1 MIVKMKKMDLL
12 LYHREQDKFL
22 EELRNLGVV
31 HITSEQPA
39 DSAATQELNGEAQR
53 ALRVATALKKLQQEK
68 GIPAASVS
76 ADASQLVTRFED
88 CESKRDRIEQE
99 FSALNKDLA
108 ALAPWGAFEWEHIK
122 RLAEAGVVI
131 KFYTA
136 PEKKFGRI
144 DRSKTETEVINVQNG
159 TVYFVSIYRGEAPEL
174 AGAEE
179 ARLPEAGLK
188 ELNAKI
194 VALDMRRKDVDAE
207 FNKMAAHAEDVQKI
221 CFDKMNKLRFE
232 EAKLSM
238 ASAAEGK
245 ILKLSGWVPKKDEAN
260 LRKFLEKYPAYVE
273 LRDPTD
279 DDKVPVKLLNKGT
292 GYSKLFEPVLGLYSL
307 PGYREIDLAPFVAP
321 FFTIFFGLCL
331 GDAGYGIVVMIAALI
346 AKSIA
351 APKLKP
357 IFMLGFV
364 LGFSTM
370 ICGVLMNGCF
380 GHPLMT
386 SGDSGAF
393 FTNVAFAEKLT
404 PIDSGRD
411 MPSAM
416 SLAMLAGFIQVFLG
430 MLIHSYVRMREYG
443 FTYGIQPLST
453 IMMAF
458 GAVVLGAH
466 THFQNLGIENFS
478 VGALNVGQLVLMAV
492 PLPVGKGILIA
503 GVALLLLFNGVG
515 SVKIFMRPLAGLW
528 ELYNFATGFLSN
540 ILSYLRLFALGLSGG
555 LLGAAINQI
564 AFMLSDGLGGVI
576 GFVAMAILL
585 VGGHTLNL
593 ALSSMGAFV
602 HPLRLTFVE
611 FYGAV
616 GFQGGSQPYVP
627 FAKVE
632 K

>member
-1 MIVKMKKMDLL
+1 MIVKMRKMDLL

-22 EELRNLGVV
+22 EQLRELGVV
-31 HITSEQPA
+31 HITSEQPV
-39 DSAATQELNGEAQR
+39 DSAAAQELGGEVQR
-53 ALRVATALKKLQQEK
+53 ALRVASALKQLQKEK
-68 GIPAASVS
+68 GIAPSSAS
-76 ADASQLVTRFED
+76 ADASGLVARYEE
-88 CESKRDRIEQE
+88 CEAKRDKVDQE
-99 FSALNKDLA
+99 LAALRKDRA
-108 ALAPWGAFEWEHIK
+108 ALAPWGRFDWQAIK
-122 RLAEAGVVI
+122 RLADAGVGI
-131 KFYTA
+131 RFYTA
-136 PEKKFGRI
+136 PEKKFGKI
-144 DRSKTETEVINVQNG
+144 DKSQADVEVIKVQDG
-159 TVYFVSIYRGEAPEL
+159 VVYFVAIFKGAAPEI
-174 AGAEE
+174 AGADE
-179 ARLPEAGLK
+179 ARLPDASIKSLDE
-188 ELNAKI
+188 KI
-194 VALDMRRKDVDAE
+194 GALESRRASVDDDMNR
-207 FNKMAAHAEDVQKI
+207 MAACADAMRGI
-221 CFDKMNKLRFE
+221 CADKADKLHFE

-238 ASAAEGK
+238 TSTAEGK
-245 ILKLSGWVPKKDEAN
+245 LLRLSGWVPKRDEAN
-260 LRKFLEKYPAYVE
+260 LVKFLQTYPAYVE
-273 LRDPTD
+273 FRDPTD
-279 DDKVPVKLLNKGT
+279 DDKVPVKLRNRGT

-346 AKSIA
+346 AKA
-351 APKLKP
+351 LAGPKLKP

-364 LGFSTM
+364 LGLSTM
-370 ICGVLMNGCF
+370 VCGVLMNGCF

-386 SGDSGAF
+386 SEASGAF
-393 FTNVAFAEKLT
+393 FTNVAFAEKIT

-430 MLIHSYVRMREYG
+430 MLIHSYVNMREYG
-443 FTYGIQPLST
+443 FTRGIQPLST

-466 THFQNLGIENFS
+466 TNFENLGIDNFS
-478 VGALNVGQLVLMAV
+478 VGALNIGQMVLMAV
-492 PLPVGKGILIA
+492 PFTVGKWILIA
-503 GVALLLLFNGVG
+503 GIALLLLFNGVG
-515 SVKIFMRPLAGLW
+515 SVKFFMRPLAGLW

-555 LLGAAINQI
+555 LLGAAINKI
-564 AFMLSDGLGGVI
+564 AFMLSDGLGGAI

-585 VGGHTLNL
+585 VGGHALNL

-627 FAKVE
+627 FAKAE